1 LPARK
6 AHRQSVTKSTRNHAI
21 LRNTRTTVS
30 NARKALASGDKA
42 VAETSV
48 QAALSVLDKA
58 VTRGILHKNNAS
70 RRKSRL
76 ALHLNRM

>member
-1 LPARK
+1 LPAQK
-6 AHRQSVTKSTRNHAI
+6 AHRRSEKKYTRNHAI

-30 NARKALASGDKA
+30 NARKALDSGDKA
-42 VAETSV
+42 AAETSV
-48 QAALSVLDKA
+48 SLALSVLDKA
-58 VTRGILHKNNAS
+58 VTKGILHKNNAS